1 MEIVF
6 WQDAAVIMF
15 IIIIKPFLILL
26 WIIHE
31 DVWMLSKHN
40 SETER
45 LAHNGVNM
53 QL

>member
-15 IIIIKPFLILL
+15 IIIKLFLILL

-31 DVWMLSKHN
+31 DAWMLSKHN

-45 LAHNGVNM
+45 LARNGVNM

>member
-1 MEIVF
+1 MEIGF
-6 WQDAAVIMF
+6 WQDAALIMF
-15 IIIIKPFLILL
+15 IISKLFLILL

-45 LAHNGVNM
+45 IAHNGVNM